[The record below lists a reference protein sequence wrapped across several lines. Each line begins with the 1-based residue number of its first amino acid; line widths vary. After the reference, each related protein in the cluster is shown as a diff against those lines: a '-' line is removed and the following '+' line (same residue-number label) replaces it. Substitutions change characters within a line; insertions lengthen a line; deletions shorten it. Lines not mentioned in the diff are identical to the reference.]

1 MAVNNFPEDA
11 GFSYNIVVGG
21 HEGDPAPDQSGT
33 CKVIDP
39 LRHSSGIDH
48 KELPFITMLQL
59 PTSAEQGRTSFPPE
73 PGTCVAVS
81 RTTGLPTTG
90 TVIGMPNETNSFQ
103 AVAGN
108 QSLGHHIQLAA
119 SYATGKIFSKGSKT
133 IKKDGAVIR
142 EVINGPEW
150 KHELTKGLATHA
162 AFAPLAGQIIPQIK
176 QIDTAIKQFANIPG
190 LDAIAQIPG
199 QFMNL
204 ANIFKNMTN
213 RQKSKA
219 FQNFDQNT
227 MDGLNSMVNLMA
239 ETDTGGMFISSGMV
253 HIETLIE
260 NAVELFSKATSIS
273 EIIEILLKLQ
283 HDTSLHGL
291 ENLPE
296 IEITVPGVYGNVT
309 MTINADGT
317 ITPSANS
324 QNAINTAIST
334 IQSEMAGSQ
343 GGGGGN
349 SLFGDAAKLVS
360 EALGRIPPNIR
371 KNILQNV
378 ITEAKKQKFDD
389 IHKKMTQ
396 GLNPIDLFT

>member
-1 MAVNNFPEDA
+1 MAVNNFPNDTNIA
-11 GFSYNIVVGG
+11 YNIVCGG
-21 HEGDPAPDQSGT
+21 HKDDPALDHSGT
-33 CKVIDP
+33 LKCVDP
-39 LRHSSGIDH
+39 LRHGPNIDH
-48 KELPFITMLQL
+48 KKMPFITMLQP
-59 PTSAEQGRTSFPPE
+59 PTGAEQESTSFPPD
-73 PGTCVAVS
+73 PGTCVVVS
-81 RTTGLPTTG
+81 WSTGLPTTRTAMG
-90 TVIGMPNETNSFQ
+90 APNETNNFQ
-103 AVAGN
+103 SVPGN
-108 QSLGHHIQLAA
+108 QSLGHHIQQAA
-119 SYATGKIFSKGSKT
+119 SYATGKIYSKGSKT
-133 IKKDGAVIR
+133 IRKDGAVIR
-142 EVINGPEW
+142 EVINGPDW

-162 AFAPLAGQIIPQIK
+162 AFAPLAGQIVPQIK

-199 QFMNL
+199 QFLNL

-213 RQKSKA
+213 KQKNKA
-219 FQNFDQNT
+219 FQNFDQNV
-227 MDGLNSMVNLMA
+227 MDGLNSMVNLLA

-260 NAVELFSKATSIS
+260 NAVELFSQATSIADV
-273 EIIEILLKLQ
+273 IEILQRLQ

-309 MTINADGT
+309 MTINANGT

-324 QNAINTAIST
+324 QNAINTAVST

-389 IHKKMTQ
+389 IHKRLTQ
-396 GLNPIDLFT
+396 GINPIDLFT